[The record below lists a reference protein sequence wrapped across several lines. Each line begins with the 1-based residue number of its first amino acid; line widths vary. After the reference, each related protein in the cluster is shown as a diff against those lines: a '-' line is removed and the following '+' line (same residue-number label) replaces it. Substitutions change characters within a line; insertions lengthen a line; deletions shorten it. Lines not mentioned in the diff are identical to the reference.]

1 MKNEKSKKNYYV
13 GLDIGTNSVGYAVT
27 DEQYQLIK
35 FKGEPMWGTHI
46 FEEASL
52 ANDRRIHRTAR
63 RRLDRRQQRVE
74 LVAELFAQEICK
86 TDEDFFKRIQHSS
99 LFPYDEESKFKL
111 FKEMDEHKRYN
122 KKYPTIH
129 HLIVDLMDGKGNED
143 VRHLYFAC
151 AWLVA
156 HRGHFLNDVSKEQI
170 SEVVNVDKTYCEFE
184 NFIKDAGDTL
194 DWGRYQPIFEEVLP
208 QKMTITKKSKELTNR
223 MFADGKAPKEISEEH
238 PYNVEQIIK
247 LISGAKVSLKDLFG
261 KAEYAE
267 LENKTIALSA
277 DDETISKTIADLND
291 DSELI
296 LKLKALYDWS
306 LLVNV
311 LKGSKTISEAKVKIY
326 EEHKKDLKV
335 LKRLT
340 KKYLT
345 KANYNAIFRSEID
358 IFYQGYINSKVS
370 QEEFCKSIKNV
381 FKDVI
386 IKTED
391 KEFFDEM
398 MQRIEIGIFM
408 PKQVDSDNRV
418 IPYQLYWYEMKVLLE
433 KAKDVHPFLSYKDDN
448 ELSVKDK
455 LLSIMEYRIPYY
467 VGPLNR
473 SSQFAWIERKAKKIY
488 PWNFED
494 VVDLDKSEQAFIK
507 RMTNNCTY
515 LPGEPVLAKN
525 SLCYTSFEVLNE
537 INNIKINEIPISVEC
552 KQGIYNDLFK
562 KYSKVTSKKIKDYLI
577 SNNYMQKDDVFS
589 GVDETIKSSLKSYLA
604 FRKILDSGIL
614 TESEVENIISQKAYS
629 EDKNRFKKW
638 LNKQY
643 PQLVE
648 EDVKYITSL
657 NLKEFGRV
665 SKALLCGVLG
675 ADKESGTGEAFS
687 IIEMMWNT
695 NCNLMQILSE
705 RFTFRE
711 SIDKI
716 VEDYYKQNSF
726 SLNEKLDEMWISN
739 QVKRPIMRTL
749 DILKDIN
756 NVMGHAPKRIF
767 VEMTR
772 GGDEK
777 QKGVRTKSR
786 YQQIKELY
794 ELIKTDDVRELNKQL
809 DEMGDRADN
818 MLQSDVLF
826 LYYMQLGRC
835 MYTGDPIDITK
846 LKDGTYNVEHI
857 YPRSLVKDDSII
869 NNKCLVLSKVN
880 AEKSDTYPLDSSIQS
895 KMSGF
900 WKHLKDI
907 SKDGRLM
914 LLSEEKYKRLTRTT
928 PFTEAE
934 KLGFINRQLVETSQS
949 TKAISTLL
957 KDIYN
962 DKTEIVYVKAGLVSE
977 FRNEVVKMH
986 KSRLLN
992 DLHHAKD
999 AYLNIAVGNVYH
1011 CRFSK
1016 KYYKAGEGYNLKS
1029 KVIFGGKTICG
1040 KDVVWDHSTL
1050 ETVKKTI
1057 LKNNIHY
1064 TTYQFVRKGGY
1075 FDQNPVKKAEG
1086 LVPLKKDKP
1095 TAIYGGYNKPTAS
1108 FFVFVKYNVGKKKET
1123 TLVPVS
1129 LLASKAFMESHE
1141 YRIEYVKNYL
1151 VEMSAKNAKAENLEL
1166 LFNARPVK
1174 INTTLCFDGLK
1185 LLVSGKMNN
1194 NILLKIG
1201 TPLILDDHLTKYL
1214 KKLEMYEEKMK
1225 KNPNIK
1231 LDSKYDGITQEDNIK
1246 LYDTYLEKL
1255 INTAF
1260 SRRPNTPVNL
1270 IKEKRSQFVEFNL
1283 TDQVKLL
1290 LQIQQLFVKGA
1301 MANLELIGGSSL
1313 SGKTTV
1319 SSNLSNWK
1327 KNYSDVRIINASA
1340 SGFYESTSENL
1351 LDLI

>member
-35 FKGEPMWGTHI
+35 FKGDPMWGTHI

-52 ANDRRIHRTAR
+52 ANDRRLHRTAR
-63 RRLDRRQQRVE
+63 RRLDRRQQRVA
-74 LVAELFAQEICK
+74 LVGELFAQEICK
-86 TDEDFFKRIQHSS
+86 IDEDLFKRIQHSA
-99 LFPYDEESKFKL
+99 LFPQDEESKFRL
-111 FKEMDEHKRYN
+111 FKEMDEYKRYN

-129 HLIVDLMDGKGNED
+129 HLIVDLMDGKANED

-170 SEVVNVDKTYCEFE
+170 SEVINVDKTYGEFVS
-184 NFIKDAGDTL
+184 FIKDAGDVL
-194 DWGRYQPIFEEVLP
+194 DWSGYQPVFEEVLP
-208 QKMTITKKSKELTNR
+208 QKMTITKKSKELATR
-223 MFADGKAPKEISEEH
+223 IFSDGKAPKEISEEH

-247 LISGAKVSLKDLFG
+247 LLSGAKVSLKDLFG
-261 KAEYAE
+261 KEEYAE
-267 LENKTIALSA
+267 LENKSIALSA
-277 DDETISKTIADLND
+277 DDETMSKTIADLND
-291 DSELI
+291 DGELI
-296 LKLKALYDWS
+296 LKLKALFDWS

-311 LKGSKTISEAKVKIY
+311 LKGSNTISEAKVKIY
-326 EEHKKDLKV
+326 EEHKKDLKI

-345 KANYNAIFRSEID
+345 KDNYNAIFRSETD
-358 IFYQGYINSKVS
+358 TFYQGYVNSKVS
-370 QEEFCKSIKNV
+370 QEEFCKLIKNA

-386 IKTED
+386 IKIED
-391 KEFFDEM
+391 KESFDEM

-418 IPYQLYWYEMKVLLE
+418 IPYQLYWYEMKLLLE
-433 KAKDVHPFLSYKDDN
+433 KAESTHPFLSYKDDN
-448 ELSVKDK
+448 GWSVKDK
-455 LLSIMEYRIPYY
+455 LLSIMEYKIPYY
-467 VGPLNR
+467 VGPLNK
-473 SSQFAWIERKAKKIY
+473 SSQFAWIERKAQKIY
-488 PWNFED
+488 PWNFEE

-507 RMTNNCTY
+507 KMTNNCTY

-525 SLCYTSFEVLNE
+525 SLCYVSFEVLNE
-537 INNIKINEIPISVEC
+537 INNIKINGNSISVEC

-562 KYSKVTSKKIKDYLI
+562 KYPKVTCKKIKDYLI
-577 SNNYMQKDDVFS
+577 SNNYMQKEDVFS
-589 GVDETIKSSLKSYLA
+589 GVDEKIKSSLKPYLA
-604 FRKILDSGIL
+604 FRKILESGTL
-614 TESEVENIISQKAYS
+614 TEAAVENIILQKAYS

-648 EDVKYITSL
+648 EDVKYIASL
-657 NLKEFGRV
+657 SLKEFGRF
-665 SKALLCGVLG
+665 SKALLCEILG

-687 IIEMMWNT
+687 IIETMWNT
-695 NCNLMQILSE
+695 NCNLMQILSD

-711 SIDKI
+711 SIDEI
-716 VEDYYKQNSF
+716 AQDYYKQNSF

-756 NVMGHAPKRIF
+756 NVMRHAPKRIF

-794 ELIKTDDVRELNKQL
+794 DLIKTDDVRELNKQL
-809 DEMGDRADN
+809 DAMGDSADN

-835 MYTGDPIDITK
+835 MYTGEPIDITK

-880 AEKSDTYPLDSSIQS
+880 AEKSDTYPIDSAIQS
-895 KMSGF
+895 KMNGF

-907 SKDGRLM
+907 SKDGRLT

-928 PFTEAE
+928 PFTETE
-934 KLGFINRQLVETSQS
+934 KLGFINRQLVETSQA

-957 KDIYN
+957 KDMYN
-962 DKTEIVYVKAGLVSE
+962 DKAEIVYVKAGLVSD
-977 FRNEVVKMH
+977 FRNEVIKMH

-999 AYLNIAVGNVYH
+999 AYLNVAVGNVYH

-1016 KYYKAGEGYNLKS
+1016 KYYKAGEGYNLKA

-1040 KDVVWDHSTL
+1040 NDVVWDHNAL
-1050 ETVKKTI
+1050 ETVKKFM
-1057 LKNNIHY
+1057 LKNNVHY

-1108 FFVFVKYNVGKKKET
+1108 FFVFAKYNVGKKKEI

-1129 LLASKAFMESHE
+1129 LLASKAFMASQE
-1141 YRIEYVKNYL
+1141 YRMEYVKNYL
-1151 VEMSAKNAKAENLEL
+1151 IEMSAKNAKAENLEL
-1166 LFNARPVK
+1166 LFNARPIK
-1174 INTTLCFDGLK
+1174 INTTICFDGLK

-1201 TPLILDDHLTKYL
+1201 TPLILGAHLTEYL
-1214 KKLEMYEEKMK
+1214 KKLETYEEKMK
-1225 KNPNIK
+1225 KNPHIK

-1255 INTAF
+1255 NNTAF
-1260 SRRPNTPVNL
+1260 SKRPNTPINL
-1270 IKEKRSQFVEFNL
+1270 IKEGRSKFVKFNII
-1283 TDQVKLL
+1283 DQVKLL
-1290 LQIQQLFVKGA
+1290 LQIQQLFMKGA
-1301 MANLELIGGSSL
+1301 MSNLELIGGSSL

-1327 KNYSDVRIINASA
+1327 KNYSDVRIINTSA
-1340 SGFYESTSENL
+1340 SGFYESSSENL